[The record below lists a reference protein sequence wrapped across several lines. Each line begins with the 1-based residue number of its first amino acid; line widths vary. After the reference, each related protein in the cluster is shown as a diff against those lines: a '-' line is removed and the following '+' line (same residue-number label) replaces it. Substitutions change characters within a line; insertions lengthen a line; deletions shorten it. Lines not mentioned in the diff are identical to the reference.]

1 MRGGEPG
8 ASAAGASAAGASG
21 TGADG
26 AEGEKN
32 DLKPEGR
39 KMSKNVEKTIKI
51 DENGQK
57 CWKNG
62 KKIGYNG
69 IYFLC

>member
-1 MRGGEPG
+1 MRGGEP
-8 ASAAGASAAGASG
+8 GASAAGASG

-39 KMSKNVEKTIKI
+39 KMSKK
-51 DENGQK
+51 
-57 CWKNG
+57 G
-62 KKIGYNG
+62 KK
-69 IYFLC
+69 CQK

>member
-39 KMSKNVEKTIKI
+39 KSDKKRRKN
-51 DENGQK
+51 D
-57 CWKNG
+57 KN
-62 KKIGYNG
+62 
-69 IYFLC
+69 

>member
-39 KMSKNVEKTIKI
+39 KMSKK
-51 DENGQK
+51 
-57 CWKNG
+57 G
-62 KKIGYNG
+62 KK
-69 IYFLC
+69 CQK

>member
-1 MRGGEPG
+1 MRIGGG
-8 ASAAGASAAGASG
+8 RVG
-21 TGADG
+21 DG